1 MRAGSDQ
8 NVSRR
13 VPAIDEVAVE
23 RARRGREVEMF
34 PVPRHGV
41 AAPNTAGRVW
51 WCGIGVAGRAK
62 AVEAAK
68 TAALGAEPVVPTMYL
83 PGM

>member
-1 MRAGSDQ
+1 
-8 NVSRR
+8 
-13 VPAIDEVAVE
+13 
-23 RARRGREVEMF
+23 MF

-41 AAPNTAGRVW
+41 AALIAAGRVW

-68 TAALGAEPVVPTMYL
+68 TAALGAEPVVPTMNL